1 MKDKTLSCI
10 IIEDQIPAQR
20 ILQKYIEDIGTLD
33 LKEIFTDALQALE
46 FLKIE
51 TVNIIF
57 LDIQL
62 PKISGIDFLKIIPK
76 EQNVIVT
83 TAYVDYALKG
93 YEFNIADYLLKP
105 FSFQRFVKS
114 VSRID
119 LKSLDNW
126 KIESHKPFLEN
137 TANYFFL
144 KSGHEHLKILYSNIL
159 YIKSDNDYTIVFT
172 TAIKH
177 LVPITLSQWNT
188 RLESENFYQVHKS
201 FIINIDFIFKVSGNQ
216 VVLSNEVKIPIGR
229 TYKDVFMNK
238 YIKK

>member
-62 PKISGIDFLKIIPK
+62 PKISGIDFLKILPK

-93 YEFNIADYLLKP
+93 YEFNIVDYLLKP
-105 FSFQRFVKS
+105 FSFQRFVQS

-126 KIESHKPFLEN
+126 NLKSHKPFLEN

-172 TAIKH
+172 TAKNH

-201 FIINIDFIFKVSGNQ
+201 FIANIDFIFKVSGNQ

-229 TYKDVFMNK
+229 TYKEVFMNK

>member
-1 MKDKTLSCI
+1 MKDKRLSCI

-33 LKEIFTDALQALE
+33 LREIFTDTLQALE

-62 PKISGIDFLKIIPK
+62 PKISGIDFLKILPK

-93 YEFNIADYLLKP
+93 YEYNIVDYLLKP

-114 VSRID
+114 LSRIE
-119 LKSLDNW
+119 LKSYD
-126 KIESHKPFLEN
+126 KETTESQKPFLEKS
-137 TANYFFL
+137 TNYFFL
-144 KSGHEHLKILYSNIL
+144 KSGHEHLKILYNDII

-172 TAIKH
+172 TEKKH
-177 LVPITLSQWNT
+177 LVPVTLSQWNT
-188 RLESENFYQVHKS
+188 RLETENFYQVHKS
-201 FIINIDFIFKVSGNQ
+201 YIINIDFIAKVSGNQ

-229 TYKDVFMNK
+229 TYREVFMNK